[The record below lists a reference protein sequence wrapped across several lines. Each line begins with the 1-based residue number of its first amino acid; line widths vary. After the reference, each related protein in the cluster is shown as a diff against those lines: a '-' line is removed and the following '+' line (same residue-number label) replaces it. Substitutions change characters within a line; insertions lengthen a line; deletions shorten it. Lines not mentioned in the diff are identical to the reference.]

1 MKSYLSLI
9 ALSAVVQVLFAQ
21 PIDQQPE
28 VFYHQTSF
36 FVHDYFTIGDS
47 IVSEEELAFYFKTTD
62 LQAYEA
68 FNYGLKLDRKRRVV
82 EGFGLAGV
90 AAALLTNSRSVDVVG
105 YGGFALSGLV
115 TIGLEMLSARK
126 KGTGVYLYNSKRSW
140 KDPDPWQ
147 PPAPKEFERV
157 KPYKVIDGN
166 R

>member
-1 MKSYLSLI
+1 MKNYLSLI
-9 ALSAVVQVLFAQ
+9 ALFTLVQVLAAQ

-28 VFYHQTSF
+28 VLYHQTGF
-36 FVHDYFTIGDS
+36 LVHNYFTVGDS

-82 EGFGLAGV
+82 EGFGLAGI
-90 AAALLTNSRSVDVVG
+90 ASALLTNSRSVDIVG

-115 TIGLEMLSARK
+115 ALGLEMWSARK

-140 KDPDPWQ
+140 KAPDPWQ
-147 PPAPKEFERV
+147 PPAPKEFEQV
-157 KPYKVIDGN
+157 QPYKVIDGQ
-166 R
+166 